1 MNTTATLHRPVTSA
15 TTAVTTLAPAATPNL
30 WAPATAG
37 IELTVVV
44 PFYNCG
50 PVVARTI
57 RDIAAT
63 LTTAG
68 VGYEIIAVNDGSTDG
83 SQHHVY
89 GIPGVRLID
98 NRTNSG
104 KGNALHQG
112 FAAAQGAWVGFI
124 DADGDIAP
132 HHLATY
138 LMLARGGDHAAVYAD
153 KRHSGSVSGA
163 SKLRKLIS
171 IVYSTLVALLFLL
184 KVKDTQTGCKIIRRD
199 ALAQLLPHLREQR
212 FAFDLEFFV
221 AAKAAGIG
229 NMQAAPVALN
239 TGANGSTVT
248 TNTIVRTLRDTVTI
262 HRRHLAGHYR
272 QAAA

>member
-1 MNTTATLHRPVTSA
+1 MSATATLQHLPTVT
-15 TTAVTTLAPAATPNL
+15 APAVSPSL
-30 WAPATAG
+30 WAPATPG

-50 PVVARTI
+50 PVVGQTI

-63 LTTAG
+63 LSAAG
-68 VGYEIIAVNDGSTDG
+68 IGHEIIAVNDGSTDA
-83 SQHHVY
+83 SQVHV
-89 GIPGVRLID
+89 PVLPQVRLID

-124 DADGDIAP
+124 DADGDIDPA
-132 HHLATY
+132 HLATY
-138 LMLARGGDHAAVYAD
+138 LWLARGGDHAAVYAD
-153 KRHSGSVSGA
+153 KRHADSVSGA

-171 IVYSTLVALLFLL
+171 LIFSTLVTLLFLL
-184 KVKDTQTGCKIIRRD
+184 QVKDTQSGCKIIRRD

-229 NMQAAPVALN
+229 KLHSAPVALN
-239 TGANGSTVT
+239 TAANGSTVT
-248 TNTIVRTLRDTVTI
+248 TKSIVRTLRDTITI
-262 HRRHLAGHYR
+262 HRRHLGGHYR